1 MAESLVFSLAESFI
15 SKLASRAVEET
26 SLALGV
32 YNHLREIKDTVSLIK
47 AVLLDADQKQRHNHE
62 LREWLRQI
70 KHVFSNAEDVIDDF
84 ECEALRKR
92 VVNSSG
98 TVTRKVRRFFSSSN
112 PLVYRLKMA
121 HNIKHIKE
129 RFDKVASDRVKF
141 GLQINDSDNR
151 LVKRRE
157 LTHSHVVD
165 SDVIGRDYDKQK
177 IIDLLLQ
184 GDKGVSVIPIVGI
197 GGLGKTTLAKAVF
210 NDKSVDESFS
220 LKIWVCVSD
229 DFELEHLLVKIL
241 NSASVSDSATNLTH
255 KENFRNLDIE
265 QLQHHLRNTV
275 GGKKILLVL
284 DDVWNEDRVKWV
296 ELNNLI
302 QFGDDGSKVLVT
314 TRSHAIAKMM
324 STNTTYILQGLSSKD
339 SLSVFVYW
347 AFKDG
352 EDTNYPELMK
362 IGKEIV
368 QKCGGIPLALRTLGS
383 SLFLKIDIQEWKF
396 VRDNEIWSLP
406 QKEDTILPAIKL
418 SYDQLPSY
426 LKQCF
431 SCFCLF
437 EKDFHFLNIHLTGF
451 WEALGFLPSP
461 NRGESVEDVSNR
473 ILHELWSRSFLQDFV
488 VLGSSCKFKLHDLV
502 HDLALYVAKHEFQ
515 LVKFHNENVLENV
528 LHLSFF
534 ENDLLGPTPMPTRLR
549 TIVFPIEANN
559 EAFLNTLT
567 SRCKFLRIL
576 KLTDSTYESLPGS
589 IGKLK
594 HLRYLNLARN
604 KELKSLPNSICKLQN
619 LITLKLGG
627 CTKLEILPNGIG
639 NLISLRQLSITTKQ
653 SNFPNKEISKLA
665 NLESLSISSCDNL
678 ESLFQGIQLPRLK
691 FLNIS
696 LCENLKSLPLHAIV
710 NLETLL
716 IDNCN
721 KLNLSFDHDNEIS
734 NLRSKLLCLDSLPQ
748 LVSSIPQWLRG
759 CANTLH
765 TLKIDNCENLYK
777 LHEWSLTLVCLN
789 ILVIRNCSKLVSL
802 TDDTCFLPNLEVLG
816 IVGSPELLGR
826 YQPGVGCDWHKI
838 SHIKQVYIE

>member
-47 AVLLDADQKQRHNHE
+47 AVLLDAEQKQRHNHE
-62 LREWLRQI
+62 LREWIRQI

-157 LTHSHVVD
+157 LTHSHVID

-210 NDKSVDESFS
+210 NDKT
-220 LKIWVCVSD
+220 
-229 DFELEHLLVKIL
+229 
-241 NSASVSDSATNLTH
+241 SVSDSATNLTH

-275 GGKKILLVL
+275 
-284 DDVWNEDRVKWV
+284 
-296 ELNNLI
+296 
-302 QFGDDGSKVLVT
+302 
-314 TRSHAIAKMM
+314 
-324 STNTTYILQGLSSKD
+324 
-339 SLSVFVYW
+339 
-347 AFKDG
+347 
-352 EDTNYPELMK
+352 
-362 IGKEIV
+362 
-368 QKCGGIPLALRTLGS
+368 
-383 SLFLKIDIQEWKF
+383 
-396 VRDNEIWSLP
+396 
-406 QKEDTILPAIKL
+406 
-418 SYDQLPSY
+418 
-426 LKQCF
+426 
-431 SCFCLF
+431 
-437 EKDFHFLNIHLTGF
+437 
-451 WEALGFLPSP
+451 GFLPSP

-488 VLGSSCKFKLHDLV
+488 VLGSSCEFKLHDLV

-567 SRCKFLRIL
+567 SRCKFVRIL

-639 NLISLRQLSITTKQ
+639 NLISLRQLWITTKQ

-665 NLESLSISSCDNL
+665 NLELLSISSCDNL

-691 FLNIS
+691 CLNIS
-696 LCENLKSLPLHAIV
+696 LCDNLKSLPLHAIV

-734 NLRSKLLCLDSLPQ
+734 NLSLKLLCLDSLPQ

-816 IVGSPELLGR
+816 IIGCPELLGR